1 MTTIGE
7 KIKHLRALKGWNQTD
22 MGNKL
27 KITPSAYA
35 KIERNETDAPFSRLE
50 QIAKIFG
57 ITVIELLCISRDG
70 KSKNKNEDLLAQ
82 KDKEIMKLQK
92 RIIELLEKK

>member
-1 MTTIGE
+1 MTTLGE
-7 KIKHLRALKGWNQTD
+7 KIKHLRVLKGWNQSD
-22 MGNKL
+22 MSDKL

-35 KIERNETDAPFSRLE
+35 KIERNETDVQFSRIE

-57 ITVIELLCISRDG
+57 VTVIELLSVSRDG

-92 RIIELLEKK
+92 RIIELLDK